1 MNGNNTNSLTDGLL
15 ICDST
20 GTGRATNQLYGE
32 VGEARNSYDHSFQC
46 QQIEDRT

>member
-1 MNGNNTNSLTDGLL
+1 MIGNNTNSLTDDLP

-20 GTGRATNQLYGE
+20 GTGTATNQFYGE
-32 VGEARNSYDHSFQC
+32 DGEARNSYDHSFQF

>member
-1 MNGNNTNSLTDGLL
+1 MYGNNTNSLTNELP

-20 GTGRATNQLYGE
+20 GTGTAPNQLYE
-32 VGEARNSYDHSFQC
+32 EDGEARNSYDHSFQC